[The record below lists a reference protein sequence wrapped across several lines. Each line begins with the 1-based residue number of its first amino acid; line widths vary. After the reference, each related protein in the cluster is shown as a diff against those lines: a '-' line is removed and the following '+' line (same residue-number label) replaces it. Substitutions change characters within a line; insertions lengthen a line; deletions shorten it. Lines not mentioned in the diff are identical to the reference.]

1 LAAAGPVVG
10 VGVDPCF
17 SFSPKRSA
25 TSRVL
30 ELSARQE
37 ATSRILEKVEER
49 LAIIV
54 SLLIIRLLIILMIT

>member
-1 LAAAGPVVG
+1 
-10 VGVDPCF
+10 
-17 SFSPKRSA
+17 
-25 TSRVL
+25 VL